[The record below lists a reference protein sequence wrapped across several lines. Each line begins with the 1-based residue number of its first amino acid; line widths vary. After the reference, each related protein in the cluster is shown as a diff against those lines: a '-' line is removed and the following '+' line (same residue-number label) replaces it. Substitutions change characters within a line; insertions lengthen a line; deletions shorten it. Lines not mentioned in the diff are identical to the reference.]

1 MSQPKVSV
9 IVAVYNAEKT
19 LTRCLDSL
27 KNQTLPEIEF
37 VCVDDGSTDNSP
49 VILDRYAA
57 KDGRFRVFHK
67 ANEGVSAT
75 RQFGLDHIFGEYVIH
90 LDADDYAEPD
100 GYRHLYELA
109 QVENADIVICD
120 AKRITE
126 TGIEYMDYSAPDYSV
141 ESLIKRTFSWELSS
155 LSNRLIRTEL
165 ISRYG
170 LSFPKVM
177 QLSEDRY
184 FITCLLC
191 RSLKRGDTLKL
202 AYLNE
207 AVFYYDNTANPA
219 SLTKF
224 NSIRESMAKMT
235 ESFRAIVN
243 EVDMTLFGNDFYTFV
258 MNLAF
263 KALWSYGKSDL
274 REEDYQPLFGS
285 FLDGI
290 ESYAPSGS
298 RKTLVLLALRKGIP
312 AANRLKWIA
321 IPAILSD
328 KIRPTT

>member
-19 LTRCLDSL
+19 LSRCLDSL
-27 KNQTLPEIEF
+27 KVQTLQEIEF

-49 VILDRYAA
+49 RILDEYAA

-75 RQFGLDHIFGEYVIH
+75 RQFGLDHICGEYVIH
-90 LDADDYAEPD
+90 LDADDYAESD
-100 GYRHLYELA
+100 GYRHLYEAA
-109 QVENADIVICD
+109 QIEDSDIVICD
-120 AKRITE
+120 AKRITNK
-126 TGIEYMDYSAPDYSV
+126 GIEYLNYSAPDYSV
-141 ESLIKRTFSWELSS
+141 ASLIKRTFSWELSS
-155 LSNRLIRTEL
+155 LSNRLIRTAL
-165 ISRYG
+165 VSRYG
-170 LSFPKVM
+170 LCFPKVM
-177 QLSEDRY
+177 QLSEDRF

-202 AYLNE
+202 TYLNE

-224 NSIRESMAKMT
+224 NSMRESMARMT
-235 ESFRAIVN
+235 DSFRAIVN
-243 EVDMTLFGNDFYTFV
+243 EVDMILFGKDFYSFI

-274 REEDYQPLFGS
+274 REEDYQSLFGT
-285 FLDGI
+285 FFDGI
-290 ESYAPSGS
+290 ELYAPAGS
-298 RKTLVLLALRKGIP
+298 RKNLVLLAKRQGIS

-321 IPAILSD
+321 IPTILSD
-328 KIRPTT
+328 KVRLNK

>member
-1 MSQPKVSV
+1 MILPKVSV

-19 LTRCLDSL
+19 LSRCLDSL
-27 KNQTLPEIEF
+27 KAQTLLEMEF
-37 VCVDDGSTDNSP
+37 VCIDDGSTDGSP
-49 VILDRYAA
+49 QILDEYAA
-57 KDGRFRVFHK
+57 GDGRFRVFHK

-75 RQFGLDHIFGEYVIH
+75 RQFGLDHICGEYVIH

-100 GYRHLYELA
+100 GYQHLYEA
-109 QVENADIVICD
+109 ARAENADIVLCD
-120 AKRITE
+120 AKRISD
-126 TGIEYMDYSAPDYSV
+126 TGIEYLDYSAPDYSV
-141 ESLIKRTFSWELSS
+141 ASLIKRTFSWELSS

-170 LSFPKVM
+170 LSFPRVM

-191 RSLKRGDTLKL
+191 RSLKRKDTLKV

-207 AVFYYDNTANPA
+207 AVFFYDNTANPA

-224 NSIRESMAKMT
+224 NSIRESMARMT
-235 ESFRAIVN
+235 ESFRAIVD
-243 EVDMTLFGNDFYTFV
+243 EVDMKLFGNDFYTFI

-274 REEDYQPLFGS
+274 CEEDFLPLFGS
-285 FLDGI
+285 FLNGI
-290 ESYAPSGS
+290 ESYAPAGS
-298 RKTLVLLALRKGIP
+298 RKTLVQLALRRGIP
-312 AANRLKWIA
+312 AAKRFRWIA

-328 KIRPTT
+328 KIRPAK